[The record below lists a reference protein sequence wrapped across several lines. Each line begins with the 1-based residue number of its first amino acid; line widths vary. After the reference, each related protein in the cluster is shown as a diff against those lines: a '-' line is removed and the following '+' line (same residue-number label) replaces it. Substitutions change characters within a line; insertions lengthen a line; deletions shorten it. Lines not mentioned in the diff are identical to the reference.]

1 MATIINATEQARM
14 KLDHEKAME
23 GKDSKIESK
32 NDEVIML
39 KAELA
44 KAYKSVEAYRDSS
57 VKDLEEARK
66 EAGDAQQRAAVEEE
80 KNKTIMKTMV
90 SQEAFDAV
98 NNELSYIRKLQQD
111 FESTLAA
118 KEADAA
124 AATRAASEAQEALAT
139 LEEKYRKLLAQN
151 SDAVSRIAKAEAQA
165 NAAQAQADTLAAK
178 IEDLVAQNEML
189 VEQNAK
195 RERELSAL
203 ASDLES
209 ELLAKKKEL
218 TLIKPE
224 MAKCATLINEQ
235 RAVIA
240 NLKGADEA
248 LASFTAQSAQQN
260 GRVEVVYVDKVV
272 EKLVEVERIVDK
284 IVVQEKIQI
293 VYQDKV
299 VEKLVEVPVERIVVK
314 EVRVEMPV
322 EKIVVREKIVEK
334 IINVPIIVKQE
345 VKVEVEKIV
354 HVPIMTEV

>member
-1 MATIINATEQARM
+1 M

-66 EAGDAQQRAAVEEE
+66 EASDAQKLAADQE

-272 EKLVEVERIVDK
+272 EKLVEVERI
-284 IVVQEKIQI
+284 
-293 VYQDKV
+293 
-299 VEKLVEVPVERIVVK
+299 
-314 EVRVEMPV
+314 
-322 EKIVVREKIVEK
+322 
-334 IINVPIIVKQE
+334 
-345 VKVEVEKIV
+345 
-354 HVPIMTEV
+354 H

>member
-1 MATIINATEQARM
+1 MATIESSVAARM

-23 GKDSKIESK
+23 GKNSEIESK
-32 NDEVIML
+32 NNEVIML
-39 KAELA
+39 KAELT

-66 EAGDAQQRAAVEEE
+66 EARDAQERAAVEEE
-80 KNKTIMKTMV
+80 RNKTIMKTMV

-98 NNELSYIRKLQQD
+98 NNELCYIRKIQQE

-118 KEADAA
+118 KEAKAA
-124 AATRAASEAQEALAT
+124 AATRAVSEAQEALGT
-139 LEEKYRKLLAQN
+139 LEEKFRIALAQD
-151 SDAVSRIAKAEAQA
+151 SDTASRFAKAEAQA

-209 ELLAKKKEL
+209 ELLAKKQEL

-235 RAVIA
+235 RVVIA

-248 LASFTAQSAQQN
+248 LASFTARSAQHN

-293 VYQDKV
+293 VFQDKV

-314 EVRVEMPV
+314 EIRVEMPV

-334 IINVPIIVKQE
+334 IINVPVIIKQE
-345 VKVEVEKIV
+345 VKIEVEKIV